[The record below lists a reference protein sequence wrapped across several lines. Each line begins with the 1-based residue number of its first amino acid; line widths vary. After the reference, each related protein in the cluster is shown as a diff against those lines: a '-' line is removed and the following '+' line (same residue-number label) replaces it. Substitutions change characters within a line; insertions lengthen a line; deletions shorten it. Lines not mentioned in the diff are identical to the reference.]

1 MKKIITLIMMFVL
14 SVGFLMAQGVFTYQ
28 TVVVDNQGK
37 LVVNKE
43 VTANV
48 IITDGTNLFEQTG
61 LTGTTSNNGLLIL
74 SVGDKTNAA
83 FNKMNWEIAT
93 IQVEYP
99 TVEGAT
105 VETDNSRIPAVPYAL
120 QSDAALNTQMIVDY
134 IKTASMNDV
143 DTILKAMEH
152 PTPNTL
158 KDSVLNAIVLLVKE
172 NYQLSKEV
180 VMDYLAHATKED
192 VAKLYDSLMSNDAL
206 VKDMTDTMVQIMKDS
221 TEMVYDILRYYAL
234 HLTETDVNAIL
245 DALDP
250 NVKHYILNKVVGY
263 LETEDAKT
271 MLIPVLMDYLKNVT
285 VPEVERLNQAV
296 HANTEGAYDSLI
308 NCFNKWMDEYFANYF
323 TGTGNVQAT
332 VDQVMD
338 SIYYSCQ
345 TDVNLCQLKHDL
357 DSINNV
363 PAEDTCFR
371 FTSQT
376 ITINA
381 TTINQDRYFIGTAG
395 YAGNVNN
402 QSVLLTVNIQIG
414 NDPYDLQID
423 DLSMSDILNADS
435 PNTVTVSVSEPDI
448 IEYVQQFLDQTLVTL
463 SGAEINFQLQ
473 IGGNGQCDPKNISSE
488 DYAVE

>member
-43 VTANV
+43 VTAKV
-48 IITDGTNLFEQTG
+48 TITDGTNTFVQEN

-74 SVGDKTNAA
+74 SVGDKTNTA
-83 FNKMNWEIAT
+83 FNNMKWENAT

-120 QSDAALNTQMIVDY
+120 QSDVALNTQMIVDY
-134 IKTASMNDV
+134 ISSPNTTMDDV

-152 PTPNTL
+152 GTPKTL
-158 KDSVLNAIVLLVKE
+158 KESVLNAIVDSVKV

-245 DALDP
+245 SALNPD
-250 NVKHYILNKVVGY
+250 VKDYILNKVVGY

-271 MLIPVLMDYLKNVT
+271 MLIPVLMDYLTNVT

-308 NCFNKWMDEYFANYF
+308 NCFNKWMDEYFANHF
-323 TGTGNVQAT
+323 TGTGNVQT
-332 VDQVMD
+332 LVDQVMD
-338 SIYYSCQ
+338 TTFYSCQ
-345 TDVNLCQLKHDL
+345 TDVDLCQLKQDL
-357 DSINNV
+357 NSINNTAACLQV
-363 PAEDTCFR
+363 LNQDDVAFFLGDGDVFVA
-371 FTSQT
+371 
-376 ITINA
+376 TINY
-381 TTINQDRYFIGTAG
+381 QGTEDFEV
-395 YAGNVNN
+395 YV
-402 QSVLLTVNIQIG
+402 SVLLTDTESPIEFSTTTSSYIAKH
-414 NDPYDLQID
+414 YDNENTIRIEIPMD
-423 DLSMSDILNADS
+423 ALSTEEYVYQFGWTITICSGCNNCQQDHGIVIS
-435 PNTVTVSVSEPDI
+435 G
-448 IEYVQQFLDQTLVTL
+448 EYVQ
-463 SGAEINFQLQ
+463 
-473 IGGNGQCDPKNISSE
+473 P
-488 DYAVE
+488 

>member
-1 MKKIITLIMMFVL
+1 MMFVL

-43 VTANV
+43 VTAKV
-48 IITDGTNLFEQTG
+48 TITDGTNTFVQEN

-74 SVGDKTNAA
+74 SVGDKTNTA
-83 FNKMNWEIAT
+83 FNNMKWENAT

-134 IKTASMNDV
+134 ISSPNTTMDDV
-143 DTILKAMEH
+143 DTILKAMKH
-152 PTPNTL
+152 GTPKTL
-158 KDSVLNAIVLLVKE
+158 KESVLNAIVDSVKV

-192 VAKLYDSLMSNDAL
+192 VAKLYDSLMSNEAV
-206 VKDMTDTMVQIMKDS
+206 VKVMTDTMVKFMQDS

-234 HLTETDVNAIL
+234 HLTETDVNGIL
-245 DALDP
+245 NDLNP
-250 NVKHYILNKVVGY
+250 SVKQYILNKVVGY

-285 VPEVERLNQAV
+285 VSEVERLNQAV
-296 HANTEGAYDSLI
+296 HANPNGAYDALI
-308 NCFNKWMDEYFANYF
+308 NCFNRWMDEYFANYF

-414 NDPYDLQID
+414 NDPYDLQIN

-448 IEYVQQFLDQTLVTL
+448 IGFVNQYRDQDLVTL

>member
-48 IITDGTNLFEQTG
+48 TITDGTNLFEQTG

-134 IKTASMNDV
+134 IKTASMDDV

-234 HLTETDVNAIL
+234 HLTETDVNDIL
-245 DALDP
+245 NALNP
-250 NVKHYILNKVVGY
+250 SVKQHILNKVVGY

-285 VPEVERLNQAV
+285 VSEVERLNQAV
-296 HANTEGAYDSLI
+296 HANTNGAYDSLI

>member
-1 MKKIITLIMMFVL
+1 
-14 SVGFLMAQGVFTYQ
+14 
-28 TVVVDNQGK
+28 
-37 LVVNKE
+37 
-43 VTANV
+43 
-48 IITDGTNLFEQTG
+48 
-61 LTGTTSNNGLLIL
+61 
-74 SVGDKTNAA
+74 
-83 FNKMNWEIAT
+83 
-93 IQVEYP
+93 
-99 TVEGAT
+99 
-105 VETDNSRIPAVPYAL
+105 
-120 QSDAALNTQMIVDY
+120 
-134 IKTASMNDV
+134 
-143 DTILKAMEH
+143 
-152 PTPNTL
+152 
-158 KDSVLNAIVLLVKE
+158 
-172 NYQLSKEV
+172 
-180 VMDYLAHATKED
+180 
-192 VAKLYDSLMSNDAL
+192 
-206 VKDMTDTMVQIMKDS
+206 
-221 TEMVYDILRYYAL
+221 
-234 HLTETDVNAIL
+234 
-245 DALDP
+245 
-250 NVKHYILNKVVGY
+250 
-263 LETEDAKT
+263 
-271 MLIPVLMDYLKNVT
+271 MDYLKNVT

>member
-37 LVVNKE
+37 LVVNKQ
-43 VTANV
+43 VTATV
-48 IITDGTNLFEQTG
+48 TITDGQGHTFKQEN
-61 LTGTTSNNGLLIL
+61 LTGTTSNNGLLML
-74 SVGDKTNAA
+74 SVGDKTDDD
-83 FNKMNWEIAT
+83 FNNMNWEVAT

-120 QSDAALNTQMIVDY
+120 QSDVALNTQMIVDY
-134 IKTASMNDV
+134 IKTASMDDV

-234 HLTETDVNAIL
+234 HLTETDVNGILNAIPDTVKTRIL
-245 DALDP
+245 D
-250 NVKHYILNKVVGY
+250 KVVGY

-285 VPEVERLNQAV
+285 VSEVERLNQAV
-296 HANTEGAYDSLI
+296 HANPNGAYDSLI
-308 NCFNKWMDEYFANYF
+308 NCFNKWMDEYFDNYF

-345 TDVNLCQLKHDL
+345 TDVNLCQLKQDL
-357 DSINNV
+357 NSINNTAACLQV
-363 PAEDTCFR
+363 LNKDDVAFFLGDGDVFVATINYQGTEDFEVYVSVLLPDTESPIEFSTTT
-371 FTSQT
+371 TSSYIAKHYDNENTIRIEIPMDALSTAYVYQFGWT
-376 ITINA
+376 ITICSGCN
-381 TTINQDRYFIGTAG
+381 NCQQDHGIG
-395 YAGNVNN
+395 
-402 QSVLLTVNIQIG
+402 I
-414 NDPYDLQID
+414 
-423 DLSMSDILNADS
+423 SD
-435 PNTVTVSVSEPDI
+435 
-448 IEYVQQFLDQTLVTL
+448 EYVQ
-463 SGAEINFQLQ
+463 
-473 IGGNGQCDPKNISSE
+473 P
-488 DYAVE
+488 